1 MSDALQTALGK
12 ARSAMSGF
20 TPGQIGVIGVAIAA
34 LVAAGIFLSRMNA
47 APFTPLYSN
56 LASADAAKV
65 VQELDAAGVA
75 YQLEDGGN
83 TILVPQD
90 KVYAERIAL
99 SGKGIPSASQSGYAL
114 LDQQGIT
121 TSEFMQNVTYQRAVE
136 GELASTIGA
145 IDGVQSATVH
155 LALPA
160 KSVFT
165 QDSDKPTASV
175 MVGLKGGA
183 VLSADQVTA
192 ITNLVASSVPKL
204 TSANVTVVDSSGTLL
219 TTGAGA
225 GALGASSQTQVTA
238 RTEQQLST
246 SAQTMLDSVLGVGNS
261 AVRVNAVL
269 DFDQRETK
277 TQSYQYTPG
286 TPPISS
292 QTSTETYSGTGSVPG
307 GVVGT
312 GSTTAVGT
320 GTSTG
325 TSTSPNSYNKSSS
338 TANNAVGS
346 TVETRTGA
354 AGAVKRLTV
363 AVLVNSKAAAGAV
376 SPTQISALVANA
388 VGLDAARGDTIQVT
402 PLAFDTS
409 AAAAADAA
417 AAAAADAKS
426 KAALFDIVRKVGIA
440 LMVLVV
446 LLLAFLSMRRQRRT
460 AIDEEELA
468 AISYSQS
475 VVLTRDDD
483 ARVLE
488 GAVMVDPLEEDGR
501 PRELEAAQAEISEL
515 VAKQPDEVA
524 QLLRSWITSGR

>member
-1 MSDALQTALGK
+1 VSDALQTALGK
-12 ARSAMSGF
+12 ARSTMSGF
-20 TPGQIGVIGVAIAA
+20 TPGQVGVIAVAIAA
-34 LVAAGIFLSRMNA
+34 LIAAGIFFSRWSA
-47 APFTPLYSN
+47 APFAPLYSN

-65 VQELDAAGVA
+65 VQELDSTGTA
-75 YQLEDGGN
+75 YQLEDGGA

-90 KVYAERIAL
+90 KVYATRITL
-99 SGKGIPSASQSGYAL
+99 SGKGIPSQSQNGYAL

-145 IDGVQSATVH
+145 IDGVQAATVH

-165 QDSDKPTASV
+165 QDTDKPTASV
-175 MVGLKGGA
+175 MVTLDGGA
-183 VLSADQVTA
+183 SLTADQVTA
-192 ITNLVASSVPKL
+192 ITNLVSSSVPKL

-219 TTGAGA
+219 TTGTGA

-277 TQSYQYTPG
+277 TQSYTYTPG

-292 QTSTETYSGTGSVPG
+292 QTATETYSGTGSVPG

-312 GSTTAVGT
+312 GSTTAV
-320 GTSTG
+320 STG
-325 TSTSPNSYNKSSS
+325 TTTTTTPNSYSKSSS

-346 TVETRTGA
+346 QQETRTGA
-354 AGAVKRLTV
+354 AGTIKRLTV
-363 AVLVNSKAAAGAV
+363 AVLVNSKAAAGGA

-388 VGLDAARGDTIQVT
+388 VGLDTARGDSIQVT

-409 AAAAADAA
+409 AQATAEAA
-417 AAAAADAKS
+417 AAAAADAAS
-426 KAALFDIVRKVGIA
+426 KAAMVDIVRKVGIA

-460 AIDEEELA
+460 AIDDEELA

-475 VVLTRDDD
+475 VLLSRDDE

-488 GAVMVDPLEEDGR
+488 GAVMVDPLEEDTR

>member
-1 MSDALQTALGK
+1 M
-12 ARSAMSGF
+12 
-20 TPGQIGVIGVAIAA
+20 
-34 LVAAGIFLSRMNA
+34 
-47 APFTPLYSN
+47 
-56 LASADAAKV
+56 
-65 VQELDAAGVA
+65 
-75 YQLEDGGN
+75 
-83 TILVPQD
+83 
-90 KVYAERIAL
+90 
-99 SGKGIPSASQSGYAL
+99 
-114 LDQQGIT
+114 
-121 TSEFMQNVTYQRAVE
+121 
-136 GELASTIGA
+136 
-145 IDGVQSATVH
+145 
-155 LALPA
+155 PA

-175 MVGLKGGA
+175 MVSLKGGA
-183 VLSADQVTA
+183 TLSADQVTA

-204 TSANVTVVDSSGTLL
+204 TTANVTVVDSSGTLL
-219 TTGAGA
+219 TTGTGA

-238 RTEQQLST
+238 RTEQGLST

-292 QTSTETYSGTGSVPG
+292 QTANESYSGTGSVPG

-312 GSTTAVGT
+312 GSTTAVTTGT
-320 GTSTG
+320 GTG
-325 TSTSPNSYNKSSS
+325 TTPTTAPNSYSKSSS
-338 TANNAVGS
+338 TTNNAVGS

-354 AGAVKRLTV
+354 AGTIKRLTV
-363 AVLVNSKAAAGAV
+363 AVLVNSKAAAGGV
-376 SPTQISALVANA
+376 SPSQISSLVANA
-388 VGLDAARGDTIQVT
+388 VGLDTARGDTIQVT

-409 AAAAADAA
+409 AVAAADAA
-417 AAAAADAKS
+417 AAAAADAAS
-426 KAALFDIVRKVGIA
+426 KAAMFDIVRKVGIA
-440 LMVLVV
+440 LMVLIV

-460 AIDEEELA
+460 TIDDDELA

-475 VVLTRDDD
+475 VLLSRDDE

-488 GAVMVDPLEEDGR
+488 GAVMVEPLEEDTR

>member
-20 TPGQIGVIGVAIAA
+20 TPGQIGVIAVAIAA
-34 LVAAGIFLSRMNA
+34 LIAAGVFFTRWSA
-47 APFTPLYSN
+47 APYSPLYSN

-65 VQELDAAGVA
+65 VQELDSTDVA
-75 YQLEDGGN
+75 YQLQDGGA

-90 KVYAERIAL
+90 KVYATRIAL
-99 SGKGIPSASQSGYAL
+99 SGKGIPSQSQNGYAL

-145 IDGVQSATVH
+145 IDGVQAATVH

-165 QDSDKPTASV
+165 QDTDKPTASV
-175 MVGLKGGA
+175 MVSLKGGA
-183 VLSADQVTA
+183 ALSTDQVTA

-204 TSANVTVVDSSGTLL
+204 TSANVTVVDSSGALL
-219 TTGAGA
+219 TTGTGSA
-225 GALGASSQTQVTA
+225 ALGASSQTQVTA

-292 QTSTETYSGTGSVPG
+292 QTSSETYTGNGSVPG

-312 GSTTAVGT
+312 GSTTAVTSGT
-320 GTSTG
+320 GTT
-325 TSTSPNSYNKSSS
+325 TTTTPNSYNKSST

-346 TVETRTGA
+346 TQETRTGA
-354 AGAVKRLTV
+354 AGTVKRLTV
-363 AVLVNSKAAAGAV
+363 AVLINSKAAAGNV
-376 SPTQISALVANA
+376 SPTQISSLVANA

-409 AAAAADAA
+409 AQAAATAAATAAADAA
-417 AAAAADAKS
+417 S
-426 KAALFDIVRKVGIA
+426 KAAMFDIVRKVGLA
-440 LMVLVV
+440 MLVLVV

-475 VVLTRDDD
+475 VLLSRDDE

-488 GAVMVDPLEEDGR
+488 GAVMVEPIEEDTR